1 MDKGDFMMQIE
12 AWRWLGEDSGATWG
26 LEAQL
31 MVALQKIDMLEE
43 KYAYTLDENEHKEKR
58 LKKEKFSKKMKLS
71 RK

>member
-43 KYAYTLDENEHKEKR
+43 KYEDTQDENENKEKG
-58 LKKEKFSKKMKLS
+58 LKKEKVNQ
-71 RK
+71 